1 MFSFISQERCEKLV
15 EINET
20 GASSHVAFDEA
31 IFQNRAFLEKSL
43 DAALDSLDNLFC
55 RRCLVLLLY
64 LGKILPIRYFL

>member
-15 EINET
+15 EKNEMS
-20 GASSHVAFDEA
+20 AISHVAFGEA

-55 RRCLVLLLY
+55 RRCLVFLLCFEQPCTL
-64 LGKILPIRYFL
+64 